1 MRPLPAVW
9 SNLGESTAV
18 NRNQEMLQGLVNPLA
33 GTAHNTVVMDRDR
46 ILRSLQAL
54 DVALTSHPLLAANP
68 GLKANLRIIGGTAMV
83 LRHGSR
89 LGTTDI
95 DAVIWPERGVLDAAD
110 SIASREGLGLG
121 WLNDAAKRFLPDR
134 AEFVAYDSPVP
145 LDRLA
150 ISLADDETLLAMKCH
165 ALRGDKDS
173 DDIVVL
179 ARSLGMKTAEQLR
192 DHTHRMYG
200 RPLIDVDSMAVLEG
214 VVHDRL

>member
-1 MRPLPAVW
+1 LPAAW
-9 SNLGESTAV
+9 GNLGEIKSV
-18 NRNQEMLQGLVNPLA
+18 NRNQEMIQELVNPVA
-33 GTAHNTVVMDRDR
+33 EAAHNTVVMDRSR

-54 DVALTSHPLLAANP
+54 DVALADHPLLAANP
-68 GLKANLRIIGGTAMV
+68 GLTANLRIIGGTAMV

-95 DAVIWPERGVLDAAD
+95 DAVIWPERGILEAAD

-121 WLNDAAKRFLPDR
+121 WLNDAARRFLPER

-145 LDRLA
+145 LQRLA
-150 ISLADDETLLAMKCH
+150 LSLADDETLLAMKCN
-165 ALRGDKDS
+165 ALRGAKDS
-173 DDIVVL
+173 EDIVVL
-179 ARSLGMKTAEQLR
+179 AKALGMKSVDQLR

-200 RPLIDVDSMAVLEG
+200 RQVVDADAMAILEG